1 MAGLS
6 FANDSTKRGLHAL
19 PMDWSGGGPG
29 VAIVGLGIEGHSFS
43 KIIADPIFD
52 QWLSRVTLFYLAS
65 ALTQHEITFC
75 GVIFP
80 SVRCIKLPK
89 NHPRGDADA
98 DDVKPPLSE
107 VEQEGVEQRTDGILY
122 NDDKPEPRR
131 QSGTS
136 E

>member
-65 ALTQHEITFC
+65 ARNGDCHHF
-75 GVIFP
+75 GA
-80 SVRCIKLPK
+80 LPQQLLA
-89 NHPRGDADA
+89 GA
-98 DDVKPPLSE
+98 E
-107 VEQEGVEQRTDGILY
+107 
-122 NDDKPEPRR
+122 
-131 QSGTS
+131 
-136 E
+136 